1 MRIVLPAI
9 AHPAHLCGVPRHAV
23 NVVRSL
29 LTLTEVSEL
38 HFVLGEWQQDS
49 FNAALPSGD
58 KRLHLHVAPVRRSI
72 IGRNLWY
79 YRKLPALVEALRPDL
94 VHLTYPVPVR
104 ARSFACPAVVS
115 LHDLYPYEL
124 PSNFGFPKGLF
135 NRAVLQQ
142 CVRAVDAIACV
153 SESTRCQLA
162 RYAPDACFQKSSV
175 IPNRVESAPAST
187 EGSALPGMKGE
198 PFMLLVAQHRR
209 NKNILLALRVF
220 ARMLAE
226 ASISPRSMLVI
237 IGIKGP
243 ETEAICKYIAL
254 AGLSERVLLRE
265 GVSDPELQ
273 WCYRHCTLL
282 LAPSLI
288 EGFGLPVA
296 EALLNRCRVVCS
308 DIPPFRELGG
318 SLNGDRCR
326 YVPLEGDAEQGFAA
340 AIAEVLRTP
349 RTADTQ
355 PAAFESGAARLSAA
369 VVGQAY
375 LHLYRRLLE
384 RHAQPATDRTAP
396 RGSSFPA
403 KPLLKEGKG

>member
-1 MRIVLPAI
+1 MRIVLPAV
-9 AHPAHLCGVPRHAV
+9 AHPAHLCGVARHSV

-29 LTLTEVSEL
+29 LTVPEISEL
-38 HFVLGEWQQDS
+38 HFVLGEWQQSS
-49 FNAALPSGD
+49 FKAALPSGD
-58 KRLHLHVAPVRRSI
+58 KRLHLHVVPVRRSI
-72 IGRNLWY
+72 FGRNLWY
-79 YRKLPALVEALRPDL
+79 YRRLPVLVEALRPDL
-94 VHLTYPVPVR
+94 VHLTYPVPTPAFV
-104 ARSFACPAVVS
+104 CPAVAS

-142 CVRAVDAIACV
+142 CIRAVDAISCV
-153 SESTRCQLA
+153 SESTRSQLA
-162 RYAPDACFQKSSV
+162 RYASDVCFQKSSV
-175 IPNRVESAPAST
+175 IPNCVEPVPVST

-209 NKNILLALRVF
+209 NKNILFALRVF

-237 IGIKGP
+237 IGIEGP
-243 ETEAICKYIAL
+243 ETEAIRKYIAL
-254 AGLSERVLLRE
+254 SGLSRRVLLRE

-296 EALLNRCRVVCS
+296 EALLNHCRVVCS
-308 DIPPFRELGG
+308 DIAPFRELGG
-318 SLNGDRCR
+318 NLSGDRCR
-326 YVPLEGDAEQGFAA
+326 YVSLEGDAERGFAT
-340 AIAEVLRTP
+340 AIVELLHTP
-349 RTADTQ
+349 RIADTQ
-355 PAAFESGAARLSAA
+355 PAAFESGATRLSAA

-375 LHLYRRLLE
+375 FRLYGRLLE
-384 RHAQPATDRTAP
+384 RHSQAATDFTAP
-396 RGSSFPA
+396 RSSSFPA